1 MAERKETGAG
11 MRRMSE
17 IVVVLLVSL
26 VAGLLAAMLVGMGAA
41 ALTVR
46 GSVRV
51 TQLTRR
57 GSGRVVFGRVD
68 GGTAV
73 PAKNGAEKRAS
84 LGRMRRGYGERGG
97 AAVRLSALRPA
108 GTCDTAQPPFCTA
121 FGRCTGGR
129 ALRGAEIAEN
139 D

>member
-26 VAGLLAAMLVGMGAA
+26 AAGLLAAMLVGMGAA

-51 TQLTRR
+51 TQLTGAALGALFLAGLMAGLLCLRKMGR
-57 GSGRVVFGRVD
+57 KSVLLWGVCGSGTVSAAALLCGCLLY
-68 GGTAV
+68 GLPE
-73 PAKNGAEKRAS
+73 PATLLSRLFAP
-84 LGRMRRGYGERGG
+84 LLGG
-97 AAVRLSALRPA
+97 ALAGVLSAARK
-108 GTCDTAQPPFCTA
+108 
-121 FGRCTGGR
+121 
-129 ALRGAEIAEN
+129 
-139 D
+139 

>member
-26 VAGLLAAMLVGMGAA
+26 AAGLLAAMLVGMGAA

-51 TQLTRR
+51 TQLT
-57 GSGRVVFGRVD
+57 
-68 GGTAV
+68 
-73 PAKNGAEKRAS
+73 
-84 LGRMRRGYGERGG
+84 G
-97 AAVRLSALRPA
+97 AALGAL
-108 GTCDTAQPPFCTA
+108 F
-121 FGRCTGGR
+121 
-129 ALRGAEIAEN
+129 
-139 D
+139 

>member
-26 VAGLLAAMLVGMGAA
+26 AAGLLAAMLVGMGAA

-51 TQLTRR
+51 TQLT
-57 GSGRVVFGRVD
+57 
-68 GGTAV
+68 
-73 PAKNGAEKRAS
+73 
-84 LGRMRRGYGERGG
+84 G
-97 AAVRLSALRPA
+97 AALGALFLAGLTAGLLCLRKMLAQNAANQCRRWRSAKLRL
-108 GTCDTAQPPFCTA
+108 CV
-121 FGRCTGGR
+121 
-129 ALRGAEIAEN
+129 
-139 D
+139 